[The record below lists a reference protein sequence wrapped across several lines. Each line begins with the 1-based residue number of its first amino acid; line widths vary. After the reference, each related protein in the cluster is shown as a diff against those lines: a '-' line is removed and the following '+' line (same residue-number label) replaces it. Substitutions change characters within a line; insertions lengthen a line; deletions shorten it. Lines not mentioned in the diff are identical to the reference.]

1 MADRVPDL
9 AGMRRPYGPEGLS
22 DHDFAPT
29 WLEQLTDWLQDAVL
43 AGVPEPN
50 AMVLATADEDGT
62 PAARTVLLKAL
73 DERGLAFYTNLRSRK
88 GRELERNP
96 RASAVLLWLPVRR
109 QVRVD
114 GSVEEVE
121 TEEADAYFASRPRGS
136 RLAALAS
143 PQSEVIESREALDR
157 RHADLERRNHD
168 ADSIPRP
175 PWWGGR
181 RLVPASVEF
190 WQGRG
195 DRLHDRLR
203 YRREDSGSWV
213 LERLAP

>member
-1 MADRVPDL
+1 MEEGLPDL
-9 AGMRRPYGPEGLS
+9 AGMRRPYGPDGLS
-22 DHDFAPT
+22 EQDLAPT
-29 WLEQLTDWLQDAVL
+29 WLEQLTGWLQDAVL

-50 AMVLATADEDGT
+50 AMVLATADDDGT

-73 DERGLAFYTNLRSRK
+73 DQRGLVFYTNLHSRK
-88 GRELERNP
+88 GRELHHNP

-114 GSVEEVE
+114 GSVEGVDAK
-121 TEEADAYFASRPRGS
+121 EADAYFASRPRGS

-157 RHADLERRNHD
+157 RHADLQRRNHD
-168 ADSIPRP
+168 AESIPRP

-190 WQGRG
+190 WQGRE

-203 YRREDSGSWV
+203 YRRDDSGSWV